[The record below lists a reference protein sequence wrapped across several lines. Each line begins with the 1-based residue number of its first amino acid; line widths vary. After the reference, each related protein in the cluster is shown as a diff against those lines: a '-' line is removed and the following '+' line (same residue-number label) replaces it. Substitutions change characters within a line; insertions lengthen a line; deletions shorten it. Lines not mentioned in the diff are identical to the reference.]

1 MLETISDNIKGNIS
15 SSLINV
21 CHYITE
27 YCEYEFVSTAGN
39 SGLTFS
45 SSMSAFETV
54 SMTNGVGINIHHCAF
69 Y

>member
-1 MLETISDNIKGNIS
+1 MKSILETISDNIKGNIS

-45 SSMSAFETV
+45 SSMSA
-54 SMTNGVGINIHHCAF
+54 I
-69 Y
+69 